1 MERDDLQPL
10 RARIGLVFEPV
21 IVDRICE
28 LPIAEPE
35 IDRPAAATAEI
46 VQDRSVATFFPQGRE
61 PEIRMPVRINVFS
74 LDSEP
79 QPDDRVVSASASERT
94 SESAVFKIKTRKRSH
109 TV

>member
-1 MERDDLQPL
+1 VASPSLYPIFLNRGVTNPPDLYP
-10 RARIGLVFEPV
+10 
-21 IVDRICE
+21 E